1 MPLGSTN
8 VRSQF
13 RAKLVWGILAKRG
26 NRMGAER
33 ISTQS

>member
-26 NRMGAER
+26 NPGAER